1 MNYDRILIRY
11 GEMSLKGRN
20 RKHFINK
27 VEKKHQ
33 VYFRDFEKI
42 QIQSDWDRMYVL
54 LNGEL
59 VEPIIAR
66 LKNVFGIQSFSPAI
80 KTDKDI
86 DAIRV
91 QRLHIMEQAHSPGN
105 TFKVS
110 ARRSD
115 KTFEYDTNGLNHAVG
130 AHILLT
136 LNDIKVD
143 VKKPDINLIVEIRHD
158 AAYISGEVIREQVD
172 SQRVHQENLC

>member
-20 RKHFINK
+20 RKHFISKLRKNIK
-27 VEKKHQ
+27 
-33 VYFRDFEKI
+33 FILRDFNKI

-80 KTDKDI
+80 KTEKDI
-86 DAIRV
+86 DAI
-91 QRLHIMEQAHSPGN
+91 QSSGLAYYAAS
-105 TFKVS
+105 TFP
-110 ARRSD
+110 R
-115 KTFEYDTNGLNHAVG
+115 EY
-130 AHILLT
+130 I
-136 LNDIKVD
+136 
-143 VKKPDINLIVEIRHD
+143 
-158 AAYISGEVIREQVD
+158 
-172 SQRVHQENLC
+172 